1 VNSLIKNLASF
12 EIRAVIRFLN
22 AKILT
27 AAEIHLQLCGV
38 YGPSVISDGKVR
50 QWVRQFKDGP

>member
-1 VNSLIKNLASF
+1 VNSLIKNLANF
-12 EIRAVIRFLN
+12 EIHAVIRFLN

-38 YGPSVISDGKVR
+38 YGRSVICDKKVQ
-50 QWVRQFKDGP
+50 QWVRKFKDGP